1 LYSLKKEAMATRF
14 SSVDSRYFQ
23 ITGQLTFLL
32 TGIVFLG
39 WDEYIFSFAVVIFSC
54 FLFQTLAIKYL
65 ALPDSSSLR
74 SSLITS
80 LGLCLLLRVSDPFI
94 MVTAAALAIGQK
106 FLFRWKGYHF
116 WNPANFAMVVLIAF
130 SDEAWV
136 SPGQWGHFL
145 AIPLFIVVIGSLVLR
160 NAQRWDMAVVF
171 GLTLAALC
179 FMRFVLYQ
187 GWNIEVWWHQFNT
200 GTFWL
205 YALFMITDPMTTPQN
220 RTARLIWA
228 AALGGIAFYVQHLMF
243 IPTAPVWVLFFMTP
257 MVPLINYGMK
267 SEKWNWQ
274 LNFKSSTI

>member
-1 LYSLKKEAMATRF
+1 MAARITQI
-14 SSVDSRYFQ
+14 DSRYFQ
-23 ITGQLTFLL
+23 IAGQSIFLL
-32 TGIVFLG
+32 TGIIFLG
-39 WDEYIFSFAVVIFSC
+39 WDEYIVAFAVSIFSC
-54 FLFQTLAIKYL
+54 FVFQSLAIGYL
-65 ALPDSSSLR
+65 GIPDSSSLR

-116 WNPANFAMVVLIAF
+116 WNPANFAMVVLIGF
-130 SDEAWV
+130 TDEAWV

-145 AIPLFIVVIGSLVLR
+145 AVPLAIVFIGSLVLR
-160 NAQRWDMAVVF
+160 NAQRWDMSLVF
-171 GLTLAALC
+171 GMTLAALC
-179 FMRFVLYQ
+179 YLRFVIYQ

-220 RTARLIWA
+220 QRARLIWA
-228 AALGGIAFYVQHLMF
+228 ALLAVVTFYFQHLLF

-257 MVPLINYGMK
+257 MVPMINHWLK

-274 LNFKSSTI
+274 LNFKSNIV